1 MERSRSRASG
11 GAPAAPQ
18 SQTSPPE
25 RTEQPLGNAAA
36 AQGTGSMGAGS
47 IASQMPSLLELQ
59 ELGVNF
65 RLPPGVNLTEGWNPL
80 TTGEGSTVFVRLS
93 PRGLEVSLSPP
104 LVVDAQWPMSNV
116 EIRGFSYDFAS
127 GTVSNVSVANTQTFA
142 IGAKG
147 FVEDAIR
154 EYVGKLVAGT
164 PLAAR
169 GYNPLTDPNVRGTM
183 EALQANAGSAGGS
196 SSGPAPLGLEDL
208 GQITPTA
215 TIALREEIVQGT
227 PEGGVRI
234 PAGTSITLYAGLAGT
249 AQDLASGGLGAIEYI
264 SLSSPGIELRSGDS
278 PVALLQELK
287 LSHGGGVDVQR
298 FQPLGKLKDA
308 ATMES
313 GLRALVALLQVGA
326 AQRGG
331 YSGPIHT
338 NVNPDIVEGVAESQL
353 EKALGAAVRGVVD
366 QHHDAIPGL
375 DLRAALGMPASR

>member
-18 SQTSPPE
+18 SQARPPE
-25 RTEQPLGNAAA
+25 TTEQPRGNAAA
-36 AQGTGSMGAGS
+36 QGEGS

-80 TTGEGSTVFVRLS
+80 TTGEGSTVYVRLS
-93 PRGLEVSLSPP
+93 ARGLDVSLSPP
-104 LVVDAQWPMSNV
+104 LIVDAQWPMSNV

-127 GTVSNVSVANTQTFA
+127 GSVSHVSVANTQTFA
-142 IGAKG
+142 IGSEG

-169 GYNPLTDPNVRGTM
+169 GYNPLTDPDVRGTM
-183 EALQANAGSAGGS
+183 EALQANAGAGGS
-196 SSGPAPLGLEDL
+196 SSGPAPLGLSDL

-215 TIALREEIVQGT
+215 TISLKEEIVQGT
-227 PEGGVRI
+227 SEGGVRI
-234 PAGTSITLYAGLAGT
+234 PAGTQVTLYAGLAGT
-249 AQDLASGGLGAIEYI
+249 AQDLATGGLGAIEYI

-308 ATMES
+308 ATVES
-313 GLRALVALLQVGA
+313 GLRALVTLLQIGA
-326 AQRGG
+326 AQRGS
-331 YSGPIHT
+331 YSGPIST
-338 NVNPDIVEGVAESQL
+338 NIDPEVVEGVAEGQL
-353 EKALGAAVRGVVD
+353 EKALGAAIRGVID

-375 DLRAALGMPASR
+375 DLRTALGMGAPR